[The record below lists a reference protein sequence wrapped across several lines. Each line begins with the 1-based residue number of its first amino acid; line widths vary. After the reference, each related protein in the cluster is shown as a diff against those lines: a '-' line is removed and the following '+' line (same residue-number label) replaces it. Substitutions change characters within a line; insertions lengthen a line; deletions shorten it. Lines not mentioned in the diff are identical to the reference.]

1 MGLHIFCFAWK
12 QNCEFLPFSFPDSL
26 FKLTFFLAKI
36 LSACYMVT
44 TIKLYKTLW
53 SLFMNGV
60 MEFTNLKA
68 VEVLQGKC
76 LLSIIKSP
84 KVLDNYL
91 FILGRT
97 KSESSQSY
105 LVVLNLG
112 PLHCSKS
119 SALTTT
125 LFLITHKEIRD
136 FTEGEQILQ

>member
-1 MGLHIFCFAWK
+1 MLREMRLSNRREGYSKTFPINGEIDFRKMGLHIFCFAWK
-12 QNCEFLPFSFPDSL
+12 QNCDFLPFSFPDSL

-53 SLFMNGV
+53 SLFMNRV
-60 MEFTNLKA
+60 MEFTNLKT

-97 KSESSQSY
+97 KSESS
-105 LVVLNLG
+105 
-112 PLHCSKS
+112 
-119 SALTTT
+119 
-125 LFLITHKEIRD
+125 
-136 FTEGEQILQ
+136 